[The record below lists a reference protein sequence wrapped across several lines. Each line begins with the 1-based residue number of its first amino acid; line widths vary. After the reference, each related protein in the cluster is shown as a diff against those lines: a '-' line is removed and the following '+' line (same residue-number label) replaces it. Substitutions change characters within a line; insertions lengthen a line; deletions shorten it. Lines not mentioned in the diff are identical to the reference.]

1 MKRLL
6 LPLLAIAAT
15 TPLMAQNERA
25 PFVIEETGRTFWRLD
40 DAVKSIGEGQ
50 GTIVIGPGQFK
61 ECAVQSA
68 GSVTYRAAQP
78 GSVIFDGVACDGKAA
93 LVLRGIFARVEGIVF
108 QNIRVPDR
116 NGSGIRLEK
125 GDLEVDNSI
134 FRNSEQGILTNEGP
148 TMNVKVDRSTFSGLG
163 GCPDGM
169 CSHSLYIGNNATLSV
184 TNSRFEKGTG
194 GHYLKSRAAMAQIS
208 GNSFDDTRGRTTNYH
223 IDLPAGS
230 GGSIT
235 KNVFVQG
242 RDKENYSAI
251 IALGAEERIHRSVGL
266 VIAGNDVSIAPGI
279 DRETTFIG
287 DWTHEPLRIGQNKIG
302 PGVKISDQR

>member
-1 MKRLL
+1 MKRFL
-6 LPLLAIAAT
+6 LPLITVAAAA
-15 TPLMAQNERA
+15 PLMAQNERA
-25 PFVIEETGRTFWRLD
+25 PFVIDETGKSFWRLD
-40 DAVKSIGEGQ
+40 DAVNSIGDGQ

-61 ECAVQSA
+61 ECAVQAA

-78 GSVIFDGVACDGKAA
+78 GTVIFDGVACDGKAA
-93 LVLRGIFARVEGIVF
+93 LVLRGTSARVEGLIF
-108 QNIRVPDR
+108 QNMRVGDR

-125 GDLEVDNSI
+125 GDLDVENSI

-169 CSHSLYIGNNATLSV
+169 CSHSLYIGDNASLTV

-194 GHYLKSRAAMAQIS
+194 GHYLKSRAATAKIS

-230 GGSIT
+230 VGSIT
-235 KNVFVQG
+235 NNVFVQG

-251 IALGAEERIHRSVGL
+251 IALGAEQRIHPSAGL

-279 DRETTFIG
+279 DWGTTFIG

-302 PGVKISDQR
+302 PGVKLSDQR